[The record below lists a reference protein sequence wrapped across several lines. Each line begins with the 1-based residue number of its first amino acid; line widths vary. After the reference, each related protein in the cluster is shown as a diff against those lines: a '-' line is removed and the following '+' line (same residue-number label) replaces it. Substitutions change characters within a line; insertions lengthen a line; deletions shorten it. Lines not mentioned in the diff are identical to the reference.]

1 MADTIIDRERVEG
14 LGFAGTERVPAFRS
28 RQGEHERYTFAMP
41 VGTAIQS
48 IRKPDPE
55 QPFPGNRKVEPGR
68 ARKFMDYLE
77 SNALGGT
84 WTCPPIQLRAAPSDI
99 LSVEVIA
106 ESARLV
112 EVELPKH
119 RRWDIQ
125 DGQHRMLGFDM
136 FRERSEG
143 EIARLRDLRAK
154 AERSGEPASVKHYT
168 EQLVEQERRHT
179 AILDKAHVEVVVV
192 VADDGDH
199 GQMFADIAI
208 NAKGVNPD
216 YAATLD
222 QRDPVN
228 RIATN
233 LIERFPPLDGLVSD
247 GQQGRLAPNSPFL
260 LGTKSIADVARGVAV
275 GTGRVG
281 KRARDEIERDEA
293 KWTRRITEFLAT
305 AFESFED
312 LQRLTSGEIDAPQLR
327 EESLLGSATTLRVL
341 AIAWHEMLY
350 ADDPLTVG
358 DVKRFF
364 AELDPH
370 MRCFGEVRAP
380 NARGEM
386 VTRIGV
392 MADHPIWGPTG
403 KFQLGWKAPSGR
415 ISDVNDLGRTIA
427 SWGRHGLPA

>member
-1 MADTIIDRERVEG
+1 MT
-14 LGFAGTERVPAFRS
+14 TSHQNP
-28 RQGEHERYTFAMP
+28 
-41 VGTAIQS
+41 
-48 IRKPDPE
+48 
-55 QPFPGNRKVEPGR
+55 
-68 ARKFMDYLE
+68 
-77 SNALGGT
+77 
-84 WTCPPIQLRAAPSDI
+84 
-99 LSVEVIA
+99 EVIA

-312 LQRLTSGEIDAPQLR
+312 LQRLTGGEIDAPQLR

-364 AELDPH
+364 ADLDPH

-380 NARGEM
+380 NARGELT
-386 VTRIGV
+386 TRIGV

-403 KFQLGWKAPSGR
+403 KFQPGWKAPSGR
-415 ISDVNDLGRTIA
+415 ISDVNDLGRVIA